1 MKILLIDNY
10 DSFTYNLYHYLSS
23 LKCKVDVY
31 RNDKIKIDKI
41 RLAENINREK
51 ILNEKK
57 SEFEKWSKLNELI
70 GSAKGDKF
78 KVIAQQLTLE
88 SLTDFANKYLQRFN
102 NRYLLETSKEKLDV
116 LIKDIFYSG
125 IIRPIQTLSGGETF
139 IVSLSLALALSDL
152 VSEKVMINSL
162 FLDEGFGTLDE
173 NSLDIVLSALGNL
186 QSEGKIIGV
195 ISHVK
200 NLRERISTQIQVK
213 KIGSGKSKIVL
224 VNSFE

>member
-1 MKILLIDNY
+1 
-10 DSFTYNLYHYLSS
+10 
-23 LKCKVDVY
+23 
-31 RNDKIKIDKI
+31 
-41 RLAENINREK
+41 
-51 ILNEKK
+51 
-57 SEFEKWSKLNELI
+57 
-70 GSAKGDKF
+70 
-78 KVIAQQLTLE
+78 
-88 SLTDFANKYLQRFN
+88 
-102 NRYLLETSKEKLDV
+102 
-116 LIKDIFYSG
+116 
-125 IIRPIQTLSGGETF
+125 
-139 IVSLSLALALSDL
+139 
-152 VSEKVMINSL
+152 MINSL